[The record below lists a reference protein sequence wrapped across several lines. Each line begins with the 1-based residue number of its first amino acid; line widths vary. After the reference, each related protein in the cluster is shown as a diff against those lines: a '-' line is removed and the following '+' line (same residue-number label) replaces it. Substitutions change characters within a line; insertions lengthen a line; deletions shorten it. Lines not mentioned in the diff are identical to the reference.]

1 MLRTIR
7 KLLGEKSNQ
16 IKFPIALMG
25 ADAVLSI
32 VLYVVLYMTV
42 IQLLSNTLTAGK
54 IVTYTAICFISASQE
69 AQKCAGKCGLTL
81 PIIIAH

>member
-42 IQLLSNTLTAGK
+42 IQLLRQVKL
-54 IVTYTAICFISASQE
+54 
-69 AQKCAGKCGLTL
+69 L
-81 PIIIAH
+81 PTRRFALSV

>member
-32 VLYVVLYMTV
+32 VLYVFRHDLRR
-42 IQLLSNTLTAGK
+42 
-54 IVTYTAICFISASQE
+54 SAAASYV
-69 AQKCAGKCGLTL
+69 
-81 PIIIAH
+81 

>member
-32 VLYVVLYMTV
+32 VLYVVLYMRRRNV
-42 IQLLSNTLTAGK
+42 RGNA
-54 IVTYTAICFISASQE
+54 A
-69 AQKCAGKCGLTL
+69 
-81 PIIIAH
+81 

>member
-42 IQLLSNTLTAGK
+42 IQLLSNTLTAGVRGQMWNSKK
-54 IVTYTAICFISASQE
+54 IEINEEVCR
-69 AQKCAGKCGLTL
+69 
-81 PIIIAH
+81 

>member
-42 IQLLSNTLTAGK
+42 IQLLSNTLTAGTDHT
-54 IVTYTAICFISASQE
+54 VRISQNRFALSV
-69 AQKCAGKCGLTL
+69 
-81 PIIIAH
+81 